1 MAGHIASALGAASAG
16 SLVPRPRGPP
26 GEMVGSGPWDETNRP
41 VRSIRRRE
49 RPRTQER
56 WLVDIRSLSLD
67 FDKVDTTLG
76 QTLPLKLYLRTDIY
90 R

>member
-1 MAGHIASALGAASAG
+1 MHYTGFEPVDRNLKAQQLKSREYSCTGH
-16 SLVPRPRGPP
+16 RPVR
-26 GEMVGSGPWDETNRP
+26 T

-56 WLVDIRSLSLD
+56 WLVDIRSLPLD

-76 QTLPLKLYLRTDIY
+76 QILPLKLYPRTDVY